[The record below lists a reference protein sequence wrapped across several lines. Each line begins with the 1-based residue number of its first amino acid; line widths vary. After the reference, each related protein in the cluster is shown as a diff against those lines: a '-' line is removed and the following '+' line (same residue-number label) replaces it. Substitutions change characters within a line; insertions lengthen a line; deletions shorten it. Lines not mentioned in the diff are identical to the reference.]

1 MPGLDPAIDPLPRRF
16 LKIGGHVNPA
26 HIRSF
31 SARSVLFFILSK
43 TLGAAVLPVN
53 LLVELGIISV
63 VLMATRFAGLG
74 RKLAATTLVLLA
86 LAAFSPLGELLLYPL
101 ESRFPPWDASRG
113 APDGIIVLGG
123 SVDTDLSAAH
133 NTPVVPHAA
142 DRLFATV
149 ELARKYPNARV
160 VFTGGSANLVS
171 DNAKEADYSAPILE
185 SSGIRKDRLILE
197 RESRNTYENAIF
209 TKQLV
214 SPKPGERWLL
224 VTSAFHMPRSMGI
237 FRKAGF
243 NVEAYPVDWH
253 MGGRADLFTFT
264 NMSLDGLGRTDVAV
278 REWIGLVVYRL
289 AGRTSDL
296 LPGPAKD

>member
-1 MPGLDPAIDPLPRRF
+1 MHDQ
-16 LKIGGHVNPA
+16 
-26 HIRSF
+26 
-31 SARSVLFFILSK
+31 SARSLLFFVLSK
-43 TLGAAVLPVN
+43 TLGAGVLPVN

-63 VLMATRFAGLG
+63 VLVATRFAGLG
-74 RKLAATTLVLLA
+74 RKLATTTLVLLA
-86 LAAFSPLGELLLYPL
+86 LAAFSPLGNLLLYPL
-101 ESRFPPWDASRG
+101 ESRFPPWDPSHG

-123 SVDTDLSAAH
+123 SVDTDLSEAH
-133 NTPVVPHAA
+133 TTPVVPHAA
-142 DRLFATV
+142 DRLFAAA
-149 ELARKYPNARV
+149 ELSRKYPNARV
-160 VFTGGSANLVS
+160 VFTGGSANLVPGS
-171 DNAKEADYSAPILE
+171 AREADYSAPILE
-185 SSGIRKDRLILE
+185 NLGIPSGRLILE

-243 NVEAYPVDWH
+243 DVEAYPVDWR
-253 MGGRADLFTFT
+253 MGTREDLFAFT